1 MTATT
6 RHDDETSRRHSGLDS
21 NSQLTPLFPVLSS
34 ILPGNTARVAKRA
47 LRFVIVS

>member
-6 RHDDETSRRHSGLDS
+6 RHDDATAPHSGFDS
-21 NSQLTPLFPVLSS
+21 NSQLELFSVLSS
-34 ILPGNTARVAKRA
+34 ILPGNTARSAKRA